1 MQSESPV
8 SVHSS
13 HDRDA
18 PTFVGHLE
26 GMRLLLIPLMFAVL
40 VVFAAI
46 VLTAPIV

>member
-1 MQSESPV
+1 MPSEPPV
-8 SVHSS
+8 SARSS

-26 GMRLLLIPLMFAVL
+26 GMRLLLIPLMIAVL

-46 VLTAPIV
+46 VLTAPMA